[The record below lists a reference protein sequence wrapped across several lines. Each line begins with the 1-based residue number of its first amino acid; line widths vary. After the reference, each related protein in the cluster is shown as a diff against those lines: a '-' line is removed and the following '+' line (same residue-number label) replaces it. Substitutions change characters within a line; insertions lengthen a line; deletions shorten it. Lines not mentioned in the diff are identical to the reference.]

1 MARDAIDSSLGN
13 WSAWMCPNQLF
24 LHLIIGMAFHN
35 QSKDPNQ
42 TIPSRPLKKGD
53 IVGHLHVVLLNSP
66 LRRYMTTCHP
76 AWQRFG
82 CLWAQVGDTGRMQPN
97 SWSVSQNVG
106 SPVSVAFNWAIMST
120 NWAST
125 VSNSST
131 GSVGQFAT
139 SECSKKQRH
148 LRGLHVFQFLLGNW
162 ILTASHSQ
170 EYDFSTQSPT
180 KNSTHGT
187 SRDKSQ
193 QFLVTVLVLV
203 ISDVVRLI
211 QNPLLVLQNQQL
223 QGGEK
228 PQLGAKG
235 MAV

>member
-42 TIPSRPLKKGD
+42 KIPSRPLKKGD

-97 SWSVSQNVG
+97 PWSVSQNVG

-120 NWAST
+120 NWEST

-162 ILTASHSQ
+162 ILTVSHSQ
-170 EYDFSTQSPT
+170 EYDFSTQSPI

-187 SRDKSQ
+187 NLSSFLC
-193 QFLVTVLVLV
+193 QF
-203 ISDVVRLI
+203 
-211 QNPLLVLQNQQL
+211 
-223 QGGEK
+223 
-228 PQLGAKG
+228 
-235 MAV
+235 

>member
-1 MARDAIDSSLGN
+1 
-13 WSAWMCPNQLF
+13 MCPNQLF

-42 TIPSRPLKKGD
+42 KIPSRPLKKGD

-82 CLWAQVGDTGRMQPN
+82 CLWAEAGDTGRMQPN
-97 SWSVSQNVG
+97 PWSVSQNVG

-120 NWAST
+120 NWEST

-162 ILTASHSQ
+162 ILTVSHSQ

-187 SRDKSQ
+187 NLSSFLC
-193 QFLVTVLVLV
+193 QF
-203 ISDVVRLI
+203 
-211 QNPLLVLQNQQL
+211 
-223 QGGEK
+223 
-228 PQLGAKG
+228 
-235 MAV
+235 

>member
-1 MARDAIDSSLGN
+1 
-13 WSAWMCPNQLF
+13 MCPNQLF

-42 TIPSRPLKKGD
+42 KIPSRPLKKGD

-97 SWSVSQNVG
+97 PWSVSQNVG

-120 NWAST
+120 NWEST

-139 SECSKKQRH
+139 SECSKKLRH

-162 ILTASHSQ
+162 ILTVSHSQ
-170 EYDFSTQSPT
+170 EYDFSTQSPI

-187 SRDKSQ
+187 NLSSFLC
-193 QFLVTVLVLV
+193 QF
-203 ISDVVRLI
+203 
-211 QNPLLVLQNQQL
+211 
-223 QGGEK
+223 
-228 PQLGAKG
+228 
-235 MAV
+235 